1 MGHIWVFP
9 KIEVPQN
16 GWFIMENPI
25 KMDDL
30 GVPLF
35 LGTPIY
41 TMSMPSM
48 DTIHSYQSTTESLR
62 AEMFQ
67 KTCQHYCSGMGC
79 IQILSNSPSKWCQHA
94 VPPSKLLRAKSTLWW
109 HDKKHQQSAILGKSR
124 VLPLKSLELRDR
136 NKCNNRLR
144 SMLRRKLQLLDADL
158 GLRNKR

>member
-1 MGHIWVFP
+1 
-9 KIEVPQN
+9 
-16 GWFIMENPI
+16 MENPI
-25 KMDDL
+25 EMDDL

-35 LGTPIY
+35 LETPIHIYIY
-41 TMSMPSM
+41 TIPCQFHQWILSK
-48 DTIHSYQSTTESLR
+48 SYQSTTESLR

-124 VLPLKSLELRDR
+124 VLPLKSLELRKR